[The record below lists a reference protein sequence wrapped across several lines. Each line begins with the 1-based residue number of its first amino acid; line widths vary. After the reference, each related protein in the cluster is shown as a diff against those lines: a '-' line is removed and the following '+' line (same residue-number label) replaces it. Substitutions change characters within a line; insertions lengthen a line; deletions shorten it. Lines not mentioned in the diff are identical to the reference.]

1 MQKTIK
7 HLTMKELPIT
17 ERPYEKCEK
26 NGAGALS
33 DAELLAIVLKS
44 GAQGDK
50 VMDVAAQL
58 LNLNA
63 SCPGLEGVMR
73 LDMTDFQ
80 KVRGI
85 GRVKSVQLAAVC
97 ELARRMTR
105 IRFSENFVFGT
116 PQSIADYYMAYMCHL
131 KHEEVHVMMLDS
143 KQHMISECLLTK
155 GTVNA
160 SLITP
165 REIFVQALK
174 AEAVGVVLV
183 HNHPSGD
190 PTPSQEDM
198 EITARIYQ
206 AGELLGIHLLDH
218 IVIGD
223 QRYCSFRETGLW
235 DECTG

>member
-1 MQKTIK
+1 MQKTTK

-26 NGAGALS
+26 NGAASLS
-33 DAELLAIVLKS
+33 DAELLAIILKS
-44 GAQGDK
+44 GARGDK

-58 LNLNA
+58 LSMNPA
-63 SCPGLEGVMR
+63 CPGLEGVMR

-80 KVRGI
+80 KIRGI

-105 IRFSENFVFGT
+105 IQFSENFVFRT

-160 SLITP
+160 SLITS
-165 REIFVQALK
+165 REIFIQALK
-174 AEAVGVVLV
+174 AEAVGIVLV

-190 PTPSQEDM
+190 DTPSREDL
-198 EITARIYQ
+198 TATEKVRA
-206 AGELLGIHLLDH
+206 AGELVGIRLIDH
-218 IVIGD
+218 IIIGSGHFTSL
-223 QRYCSFRETGLW
+223 CASW
-235 DECTG
+235 HH

>member
-1 MQKTIK
+1 MQKPTK

-17 ERPYEKCEK
+17 ERPYEKCER
-26 NGAGALS
+26 NGASALS
-33 DAELLAIVLKS
+33 DAELLAIILKS

-73 LDMTDFQ
+73 LDMSDFQ
-80 KVRGI
+80 KIRGI

-190 PTPSQEDM
+190 DTPSREDL
-198 EITARIYQ
+198 TATEKVRA
-206 AGELLGIHLLDH
+206 AGELVGIRLIDH
-218 IVIGD
+218 IIIGSGHFTSL
-223 QRYCSFRETGLW
+223 CGSW
-235 DECTG
+235 HH